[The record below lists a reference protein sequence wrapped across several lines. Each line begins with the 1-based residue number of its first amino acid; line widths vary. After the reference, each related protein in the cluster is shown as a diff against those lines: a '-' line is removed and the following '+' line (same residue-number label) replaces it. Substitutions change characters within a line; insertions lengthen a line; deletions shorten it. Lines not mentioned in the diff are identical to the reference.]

1 MQGEASRAPDLAVL
15 LVGLM
20 AVGKT
25 TVGVPLGAALG
36 CPYLDND
43 ELVRRATG
51 AALEELKQEVGGD
64 GLHEAEVA
72 ALQEALRTTPPFVAA
87 IAAWVVV
94 RPEQRR
100 RLIESG
106 AYVVWLRATPET
118 LARRVGTGG
127 DRPWLRPDPLTVLRQ
142 MAAERSAFYAEVA
155 DLVVDVDH
163 EDAGQV
169 VGEIVD
175 GLHAAGRLP
184 DPR

>member
-1 MQGEASRAPDLAVL
+1 MRTDVAGAPDLTVL

-25 TVGVPLGAALG
+25 TVGLPLGAALG

-51 AALEELKQEVGGD
+51 AALEELKQAVGGD

-72 ALQEALRTTPPFVAA
+72 ALTEALGTPPPFVAA
-87 IAAWVVV
+87 VAAWVVV
-94 RPEQRR
+94 RPENRR
-100 RLIESG
+100 RLRESH
-106 AYVVWLRATPET
+106 AYVVWLRATAET
-118 LARRVGTGG
+118 LARRVGEGG

-142 MAAERSAFYAEVA
+142 MAAERSAYYAEVA

-169 VGEIVD
+169 VAEIVA
-175 GLHAAGRLP
+175 GLRQAGRLP
-184 DPR
+184 ATA